1 MDSKDKPSIEEM
13 MENETF
19 KATILKAFE
28 LEYQELLSGDKNDK
42 KIERMN
48 KLAKLLGIE
57 KEVNSTIE
65 D

>member
-57 KEVNSTIE
+57 KEINLTAKV
-65 D
+65 